1 MGLMQEAYI
10 NLGKENT
17 MSSDVVLT
25 AALRSNLLS
34 LQNTQ
39 NLIDKTQ
46 LKLAT
51 GLKVNSAL
59 DNPQNFFAAQSLN
72 NRAGDL
78 TRLLDGIGQ
87 SIRTIE
93 EADKGISALTKL
105 VEQAE
110 SVANEA
116 QSEIRASEGF
126 AHFAGTE
133 NVEALGGNVVD
144 GTVIVDGT
152 SDQFGISVTTFSST
166 GAATTV
172 TAEIALTANDTVD
185 DIVALINS
193 DSTIGANAS
202 TQLVKASVGSGGELR
217 LESLS
222 ENALVRV
229 QDGAANSLTAA
240 GFSRLGLDNIVSTE
254 NAIGT
259 TRNGGTVVAGRE
271 IRSAVTAGTAVNSKY
286 EASDTLGTAGYLN
299 ANFATGGAD
308 DAILSVTIDGQL
320 TTIGEYNAADHTVQ
334 DIIDGINNSGVE
346 GLTASFDTDKGQ
358 IVLTAGNDV
367 GQLTISFEAEAGGT
381 TAFGFG
387 TGASD
392 AALAA
397 ATNAA
402 SENFTFVGS
411 SANLEQYQSDF
422 NNIRSQIDDI
432 VEDASYRGVNL
443 LNGDD
448 LTTYF
453 NEDRSSTLTTEGVT
467 FDASG
472 LGIGEADFTSAA
484 NVQLSID
491 DVRAALESVRSFG
504 QSIANDLAIIQTRQ
518 DFTKD
523 TINTLKAGADDLT
536 VADQNEEGANLLSL
550 QTRQTLG
557 VTSLSLAS
565 QSQQS
570 VLRLF

>member
-1 MGLMQEAYI
+1 
-10 NLGKENT
+10 
-17 MSSDVVLT
+17 MSEVVLT

-78 TRLLDGIGQ
+78 TRLLDGLGQ

-93 EADKGISALTKL
+93 EADIGISALTKL

-126 AHFAGTE
+126 ANFAGTQ
-133 NVEALGGNVVD
+133 NVEGLGGDIVD

-152 SDQFGISVTTFSST
+152 SDQFAISVTTFNSA

-193 DSTIGANAS
+193 DATIGANAG

-229 QDGAANSLTAA
+229 QDGAANTLTAA
-240 GFSRLGLDNIVSTE
+240 GFARLGLDNIVSTE
-254 NAIGT
+254 SAIGT

-271 IRSAVTAGTAVNSKY
+271 IRSAVTAGTAVNGKY

-308 DAILSVTIDGQL
+308 DAILSVTIDGQS
-320 TTIGEYNAADHTVQ
+320 TTIGQYNAADHTVQ
-334 DIIDGINNSGVE
+334 DIVDGINNSGVE

-358 IVLTAGNDV
+358 IILTVADTV
-367 GQLTISFEAEAGGT
+367 GQLSIDFEAEAGGT
-381 TAFGFG
+381 TSFGFG

-402 SENFTFVGS
+402 TENFTFVGS

-422 NNIRSQIDDI
+422 NNIRDQIDDI

-443 LNGDD
+443 LNGDN

-453 NEDRSSTLTTEGVT
+453 NEDRSSSLTTEGVT
-467 FDASG
+467 FDALG
-472 LGIGEADFTSAA
+472 LGIAQADFSSAA

-491 DVRAALESVRSFG
+491 DVRSALSDVRNFG

-518 DFTKD
+518 DFTKS
-523 TINTLKAGADDLT
+523 TINTLQAGADDLT